1 MGLEH
6 SEILKMLNNLPLMI
20 YRSQNDENWS
30 KLYVSEGC
38 FCLTGYKPS
47 DFYDSKV
54 SYTDIIHPDHRDIV
68 RNQVQFAIDNKI
80 AYHLIY
86 MIRTA
91 GGTEKWVMDEG
102 YGIYSKETQELEY
115 IEGYIVDITKQ
126 KSHEFELFDQ
136 IQQLEK
142 QLKLL
147 NIK

>member
-1 MGLEH
+1 MALEPDQMC
-6 SEILKMLNNLPLMI
+6 ELVNNLPLMI
-20 YRSQNDENWS
+20 YRSKNDDNWS
-30 KLYVSEGC
+30 KIFISEGC
-38 FCLTGYKPS
+38 FCLTGYKPQ

-68 RNQVQFAIDNKI
+68 RSQVQFALDSKI
-80 AYHLIY
+80 AYHMVY

-91 GGTEKWVMDEG
+91 EGTEKWVMDEG

-115 IEGYIVDITKQ
+115 IEGFIVDITKQ
-126 KSHEFELFDQ
+126 KGHEFELFDQ

-147 NIK
+147 QIK